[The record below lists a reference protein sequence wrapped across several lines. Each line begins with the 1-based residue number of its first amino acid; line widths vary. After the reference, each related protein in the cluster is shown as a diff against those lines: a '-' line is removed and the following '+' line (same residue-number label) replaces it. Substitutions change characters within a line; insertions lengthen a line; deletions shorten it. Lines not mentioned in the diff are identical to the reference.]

1 MYDYVTYVVWYII
14 SMVHNKTGAIQYD
27 VCRIRLFNIEKL
39 DFHPKGDCLRPLDM
53 TYWIWASSMKTKP
66 IQFTFWE

>member
-1 MYDYVTYVVWYII
+1 MYDYVTYVIWYII

-53 TYWIWASSMKTKP
+53 TY
-66 IQFTFWE
+66 